1 MDKIQAYRRVLQIL
15 SETPDYKDIVF
26 RIASANPEV
35 LVELFD
41 GSILNQVAKI
51 YVHSGKIPAIREYR
65 AAMNSTLKEAMDAV
79 EALAVSQGL
88 EQPK

>member
-41 GSILNQVAKI
+41 GSINRIADI
-51 YVHSGKIPAIREYR
+51 YVHDGKIPAIRKYR
-65 AAMNSTLKEAMDAV
+65 AAMNSTLKEAKDAV
-79 EALAVSQGL
+79 EALAASRGL